1 MVIYECKT
9 CRFVSTLKQNYENH
23 LKTSKHEKQLK
34 DSPNIAKRAT
44 FSSPNIAE
52 SSPKTINISCKY
64 CSQIFNHRSS
74 MYKHIKYTCTKNKDE
89 DIKELVRLM
98 NLQLEQKE
106 RELQIHKEQIAQQN
120 KQIEKLMGK
129 LEINGS
135 FNTTINNIQLLA
147 YKNTDVS
154 HLTDTDYST
163 CIKQVNYCVKKLI
176 EKIHFNP
183 EKPENMNIYISNIKD
198 KFIMVYDG
206 TNWNLSTKEY
216 ELDKLYE
223 EKEYL
228 LEEWLED
235 NRFPEL
241 KEKFV
246 RYLNNKEKDDNLNF
260 IKEEIKLL
268 MYNKTKELKLI
279 N

>member
-1 MVIYECKT
+1 MVIYECKL
-9 CRFVSTLKQNYENH
+9 CMFMSHLKQNYENH
-23 LKTSKHEKQLK
+23 LKTNKHKKQLK
-34 DSPNIAKRAT
+34 GSPNIAQTNIKG
-44 FSSPNIAE
+44 SPNIAQTNVK
-52 SSPKTINISCKY
+52 SINISCKY
-64 CSQIFNHRSS
+64 CSQIFCHKSS
-74 MYKHIKYTCTKNKDE
+74 MYKHIKYTCMKNKDE

-106 RELQIHKEQIAQQN
+106 REIQIHKEQISQQN

-135 FNTTINNIQLLA
+135 FNTTINNIQLLS
-147 YKNTDVS
+147 YKNTDIS
-154 HLTDTDYST
+154 HLTDIDYSI

-183 EKPENMNIYISNIKD
+183 DKPENIKD

-206 TNWNLSTKEY
+206 INWNLSTKEY

-228 LEEWLED
+228 LEEWLQD

-241 KEKFV
+241 KDKFI
-246 RYLNNKEKDDNLNF
+246 RYLNNKEKDDNLNY
-260 IKEEIKLL
+260 IKEEIKLF
-268 MYNKTKELKLI
+268 MYNKTKELKL
-279 N
+279 NY

>member
-1 MVIYECKT
+1 MVLYECKT
-9 CRFVSTLKQNYENH
+9 CAFVTVMKSNYVTH
-23 LKTSKHEKQLK
+23 LKTQKHKKLIK
-34 DSPNIAKRAT
+34 GSPNIALG
-44 FSSPNIAE
+44 SPNIALSRPI
-52 SSPKTINISCKY
+52 SSKVLCKY
-64 CSQIFNHRSS
+64 CSQNFNHKSS
-74 MYKHIKYTCTKNKDE
+74 MYKHIKYACTKNKDE
-89 DIKELVRLM
+89 DMKELVRLM
-98 NLQLEQKE
+98 NLKIEQTEKE
-106 RELQIHKEQIAQQN
+106 LKSHIEIQN

-147 YKNTDVS
+147 YKNTDIS
-154 HLTDTDYST
+154 HLTDKDYSS

-176 EKIHFNP
+176 EKIHYNP

-198 KFIMVYDG
+198 KFLMIYDG
-206 TNWNLSTKEY
+206 LNWNLSNKEY

-228 LEEWLED
+228 LEEWLDD

-246 RYLNNKEKDDNLNF
+246 RYLNNKEKDDNLNA
-260 IKEEIKLL
+260 IKDEIKLF
-268 MYNKTKELKLI
+268 MYNKTKEFKLI